1 MKDSERIRA
10 NYYYISTVPV
20 QCAVQAEQWS
30 VYVPTDDKG
39 KLSHCTGRPEPGIA
53 LERENIRV
61 MVADQ

>member
-1 MKDSERIRA
+1 MKYSERIRA

-20 QCAVQAEQWS
+20 QCAVQAEHWS
-30 VYVPTDDKG
+30 VYEG